1 MAPKPP
7 EPIGRASVL
16 RALTSVFGIV
26 LAVAAILVIVVDRD
40 LAQSSLSPIYHPQ
53 FLLLY

>member
-1 MAPKPP
+1 MAPP
-7 EPIGRASVL
+7 EPTGRASVL
-16 RALTSVFGIV
+16 RTLTSGFGIV

-40 LAQSSLSPIYHPQ
+40 LAQSSFSPIYHPQ

>member
-1 MAPKPP
+1 MAPKLNRP
-7 EPIGRASVL
+7 AFVL
-16 RALTSVFGIV
+16 GMI